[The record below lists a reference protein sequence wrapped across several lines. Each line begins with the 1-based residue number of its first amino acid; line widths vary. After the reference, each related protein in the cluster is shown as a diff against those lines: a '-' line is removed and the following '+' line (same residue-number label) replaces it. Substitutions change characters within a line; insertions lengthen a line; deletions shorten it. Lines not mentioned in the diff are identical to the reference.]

1 MYLTDEEKRMLD
13 GEYGYGAQTGMKIL
27 VALGKVFDA
36 EKLIPVR
43 SAHVAGTGFKTF
55 GKPGVAWLEDLVEKG
70 AKVRIPTTLNVIGVD
85 RATDLGFPRDLV
97 EWQMRIDNAYEAMGA
112 VPINC
117 CTPYWC
123 GYVPRMGESISWSE
137 SSAVVYTNS
146 VLGARDNR
154 EGGQSSFASGL
165 TGRTPYYGL
174 HIPENR
180 RGQVLVKILDKPKGY
195 SEYSAVGAY
204 VGKKIVEKIPVF
216 EGFDPPSNEELAT
229 LGAALACTGGV
240 AMFHAVGYTPEA
252 PTREAAFQGAPH
264 ETIEITRRE
273 IREGFQIATRAK
285 SREVDLVLLG
295 CPQLTMHQVRY
306 VAEKL
311 AGRKVKEG
319 TSLWLQANAF
329 VKGMAKQLGYLDI
342 IERAGGLVLQ
352 DMCTCLSYP
361 ELLGHK
367 TMACNSTKVS
377 FYTPGSNG
385 MDIWCGDTDKCIET
399 AITGVFADE
408 EI

>member
-1 MYLTDEEKRMLD
+1 MLLTDEEKRMLD
-13 GEYGYGAQTGMKIL
+13 GEYGEGTQVGMKIL

-55 GKPGVAWLEDLVEKG
+55 GKPGVAWLEDLVTKG
-70 AKVRIPTTLNVIGVD
+70 AKVRVPTTLNVIGVD
-85 RATDLGFPRDLV
+85 RSRDLGFPQEIVD
-97 EWQMRIDNAYEAMGA
+97 WQMRIDNAYEAMGC

-123 GYVPRMGESISWSE
+123 GYVPRFGESISWSE
-137 SSAVVYTNS
+137 SSAVVYANS

-154 EGGQSSFASGL
+154 EGGQSSFAAGL

-180 RGQVLVKILDKPKGY
+180 LGQVLVKIVDKPNGY
-195 SEYSAVGAY
+195 SEYSAIGAY

-216 EGFDPPSNEELAT
+216 DGFSAPTNEELAT

-252 PTREAAFQGAPH
+252 PTLEAAFGRNSGY
-264 ETIEITRRE
+264 EVIEITKKE
-273 IREGFQIATRAK
+273 IEEGFQIATRAK
-285 SREVDLVLLG
+285 KREVDLVLLG
-295 CPQLTMHQVRY
+295 CPQLSLHQVRY
-306 VAEKL
+306 IAEKL
-311 AGRKVKEG
+311 QGKKVKDG
-319 TSLWLQANAF
+319 VSLWLQTNAF
-329 VKGMAKQLGYLDI
+329 VKGMSKQLGYTDI
-342 IERAGGLVLQ
+342 IEQAGGTILQ

-361 ELLGHK
+361 ELLGYK

-385 MDIWCGDTDKCIET
+385 MDIWCGRTDECIEA
-399 AITGVFADE
+399 AITGIFTKA
-408 EI
+408 

>member
-229 LGAALACTGGV
+229 LGAALA
-240 AMFHAVGYTPEA
+240 
-252 PTREAAFQGAPH
+252 
-264 ETIEITRRE
+264 TRRE
-273 IREGFQIATRAK
+273 IREGFQTATRAK

-295 CPQLTMHQVRY
+295 CPQLTIHQVRY

-319 TSLWLQANAF
+319 TSLWLQTNAF

>member
-204 VGKKIVEKIPVF
+204 VGKKIVEKIPVLI
-216 EGFDPPSNEELAT
+216 PPVMRSLRHWARPWPVPAELQ
-229 LGAALACTGGV
+229 CS
-240 AMFHAVGYTPEA
+240 M
-252 PTREAAFQGAPH
+252 R
-264 ETIEITRRE
+264 
-273 IREGFQIATRAK
+273 
-285 SREVDLVLLG
+285 
-295 CPQLTMHQVRY
+295 
-306 VAEKL
+306 
-311 AGRKVKEG
+311 
-319 TSLWLQANAF
+319 
-329 VKGMAKQLGYLDI
+329 LDI
-342 IERAGGLVLQ
+342 PRKHLHGRRHFREPPMRRSKSPDGRSGKAFRSRLGLRSGKL
-352 DMCTCLSYP
+352 
-361 ELLGHK
+361 
-367 TMACNSTKVS
+367 
-377 FYTPGSNG
+377 
-385 MDIWCGDTDKCIET
+385 I
-399 AITGVFADE
+399 
-408 EI
+408 